1 MRFLVVIFL
10 ILGIYTCIA
19 QIQDNFKDGDFS
31 RNPIWIGK
39 TADYQV
45 IDKTLRLNAI
55 REGKSY
61 LVTLSNYLVNAE
73 CEFLVNLKFPPSA
86 NNNFRFYL
94 ASDQADLSTQNQ
106 NGYFLQIGENG
117 NKDAIEFYRQNNG
130 NIQHIA
136 RGIDAIATKSS
147 NLIRIRVRNING
159 SQWQIE
165 ADSTGGYNFSTQIS
179 TFDNLINSSSYT
191 GFLNTYTQSNSKN
204 FEIDDIYI
212 GPIRNN
218 YPSLVALGVD
228 VQNKKQIK
236 LSFNQQLDFLDA
248 NNISNYRISP
258 TNNINSVSYNHQNEE
273 VIISLSDNLQ
283 NNINYSISINN
294 IKTARGFTGNPQ
306 TLNFTYQNFPT
317 EKSLIVSEIM
327 CNPSPNM
334 PLPMCRYIEIF
345 NTTNQNLNL
354 SEYSLCDELECINLP
369 FTNINPSNYIVLTS
383 SNCSDSFSLS
393 NILFLQDFPTF
404 NINGD
409 KVILKKNNVI
419 IDSVSY
425 SNTWYK
431 NSIKSQGGYSLEKLN
446 LLSDCSPFNNW
457 IACESP
463 LGGTPGSE
471 NSVIDTSQSF
481 DSIKIEEIYVNK
493 EGNIIIKFN
502 NMFNSFNYN
511 NSTFEIENYSINYEL
526 QTNNSIKI
534 SFNKQPLEN
543 ETIKLL
549 ISDIVACDY
558 KSNLDTQINLTY
570 AIPTVPKFGEIV
582 ISEIMVNPNNSP
594 ALPKSEYIELL
605 NTTIK
610 IIDLE
615 NIEIKDPNANTF
627 IKGGVIQPSEVIILC
642 PDSMKVEF
650 SKYGKTIGVLNWIS
664 LNNEGDTFG
673 LYYDN
678 SLIHSLVYKSSDV
691 VEPIK
696 KEGYSLE
703 IKDVKAPC
711 NFKYNLQS
719 TNNSKGGTPGELIS
733 EDIPKVVVP
742 RVNYIAVLDDDRLI
756 FESNVSLID
765 VEVLGIDYNDI
776 VPINITQNRWVINLT
791 NPLTENNVSDLTI
804 KSTTCLGDLDYT
816 VTLSK
821 PSVYGSFVFNEILPN
836 PKTEGSKFIEL
847 VNNSD
852 FPTTTYNLAL
862 ADYRSQIMGER
873 KPISYYPIYVPA
885 RGYLVLTDDFDKLAN
900 THNLPEDLPRFN
912 TEIPS
917 IPADSGHI
925 VILDSMNQILD
936 RLPYNDKMHS
946 AFIKEDKG
954 VSLEKIS
961 PERSSSDAFNWKSA
975 SSQVGYA
982 TPGLV
987 NSQTVRPSN
996 ADKVLWLESEIL
1008 SPDGD
1013 GFEDFLTLNYKTPNP
1028 EYRLKVA
1035 IYDLKGRLVV
1045 NLLDNIV
1052 GTEGV
1057 ITWDGMGDNQL
1068 RQTSATY
1075 ILMAECYDANGDYHK
1090 LKKAITLINP

>member
-1 MRFLVVIFL
+1 MRFLVAIFL
-10 ILGIYTCIA
+10 ILGINVCIA
-19 QIQDNFKDGDFS
+19 QIQENFKDGDFS
-31 RNPIWIGK
+31 RSPVWIGK

-45 IDKTLRLNAI
+45 QDKILSLNTNN
-55 REGKSY
+55 EGKAY
-61 LVTLSNYLVNAE
+61 LATPSNYLVNTE
-73 CEFLVNLKFPPSA
+73 WEFLVNLKFAPSA

-94 ASDQADLSTQNQ
+94 VSDQADLFTKNQ

-117 NKDAIEFYRQNNG
+117 NKDAVEFYRQNNG
-130 NIQHIA
+130 NIQNIT

-218 YPSLVALGVD
+218 YPSLVAFGVE

-236 LSFNQQLDFLDA
+236 LSFNQQLDFFDA

-258 TNNINSVSYNHQNEE
+258 TININSVSYNHQNEE

-283 NNINYSISINN
+283 NNINYTISINN
-294 IKTARGFTGNPQ
+294 IKSARGFNSTPQ
-306 TLNFTYQNFPT
+306 ILNFTYQNFPT
-317 EKSLIVSEIM
+317 DKSLIVSEIM

-334 PLPMCRYIEIF
+334 PIPMCRYIEIY
-345 NTTNQNLNL
+345 NATNQDLNI
-354 SEYSLCDELECINLP
+354 SDYTLCDELNCINLP
-369 FTNINPSNYIVLTS
+369 FNIIKPFEYLVLTS

-393 NILFLQDFPTF
+393 NILFLQDFLTF

-409 KVILKKNNVI
+409 KVLLKKNNAIV
-419 IDSVSY
+419 DSVSY

-431 NSIKSQGGYSLEKLN
+431 NSIKSQGGYSLEKMN
-446 LLSDCSPFNNW
+446 LLSDCSPSNNW

-502 NMFNSFNYN
+502 NMFNSFNHN
-511 NSTFEIENYSINYEL
+511 NSTFDVENYTVNYEL
-526 QTNNSIKI
+526 ESENMVKIKFNQTPSN
-534 SFNKQPLEN
+534 N

-570 AIPTVPKFGEIV
+570 AIPTVPNFGEIV

-594 ALPKSEYIELL
+594 ALPKSEFTEIQ
-605 NTTIK
+605 NTTDK
-610 IIDLE
+610 VLDLE
-615 NIEIKDPNANTF
+615 SLEIKDQNANTF

-650 SKYGKTIGVLNWIS
+650 SKYGKSIGVLNWIS
-664 LNNEGDTFG
+664 LNNDGDTFG

-678 SLIHSLVYKSSDV
+678 SLIHSLVYKSSDI

-703 IKDVKAPC
+703 IKDEKAPC
-711 NFKYNLQS
+711 NFRYNLQS
-719 TNNSKGGTPGELIS
+719 TNISKGGTPGEFIS

-742 RVNYIAVLDDDRLI
+742 RVNFIAVLDDDRLM

-765 VEVLGIDYNDI
+765 VEILGIDYNDI
-776 VPINITQNRWVINLT
+776 VPINITQNRWVINVT
-791 NPLTENNVSDLTI
+791 NPLSENNISDFTI
-804 KSTTCLGDLDYT
+804 KSNTCIGDLDYT
-816 VTLSK
+816 VTISK

-836 PKTEGSKFIEL
+836 PKTESSKFIEL

-862 ADYRSQIMGER
+862 ADYRGQVLGER
-873 KPISYYPIYVPA
+873 KPFSFYPIYVPA

-900 THNLPEDLPRFN
+900 THNLPEDLPGFN

-917 IPADSGHI
+917 IPADSGNI
-925 VILDSMNQILD
+925 VILDSMNRILD
-936 RLPYNDKMHS
+936 RLPYNHKMQS
-946 AFIKEDKG
+946 AFINDDKG

-987 NSQTVRPSN
+987 NSQTVRPSK
-996 ADKVLWLESEIL
+996 ADKVMWLESETL

-1057 ITWDGMGDNQL
+1057 ITWDGMGENQL

-1075 ILMAECYDANGDYHK
+1075 ILMAECYNAFGDYHK